1 MSGKSKL
8 TIEEILK
15 SDRKKINADEES
27 IHDDKFSLY
36 NKQLFI
42 LLALFVK
49 NKFGQVL
56 KKLKKVLIIVVKDV
70 IQNRP

>member
-15 SDRKKINADEES
+15 SDRKTINANEES
-27 IHDDKFSLY
+27 
-36 NKQLFI
+36 
-42 LLALFVK
+42 
-49 NKFGQVL
+49 
-56 KKLKKVLIIVVKDV
+56 KDV